1 MNKKSI
7 LVIIALL
14 AVIGIVV
21 LLLGNSHSEN
31 SGNLTPDDSTLTFKY
46 NNDYSSSFFMDYGK
60 GGSDSAYY
68 DNKTLN
74 GSLTLDLDR
83 ISWDANYTPTNQS
96 AKSDA
101 DYAKDFFVEDITK
114 DFNTLK
120 KEVNVTYYDENKS
133 VVDVVDY
140 SVEQDPIVNNMSLE
154 SNKLRVDLFKDYQ
167 KDFVTEITD
176 GSTVKTPIIAG
187 NATKTNTIKSA
198 KVVIKLSNDKY
209 CYILNVDV
217 PGDKL
222 KVEHQ

>member
-21 LLLGNSHSEN
+21 LLLGNNYSEN
-31 SGNLTPDDSTLTFKY
+31 SGSLTPDGSTLTFKY

-83 ISWDANYTPTNQS
+83 ISWDANYTPINQS

-101 DYAKDFFVEDITK
+101 DYAKEHFVEDITK

-120 KEVNVTYYDENKS
+120 KEVNITYYDENKS

-140 SVEQDPIVNNMSLE
+140 SAEQDPIVNNMSLE
-154 SNKLRVDLFKDYQ
+154 SNKLKVDLFKDYQ
-167 KDFVTEITD
+167 KDYVTEITD

>member
-21 LLLGNSHSEN
+21 LLLGNSHGEN

-101 DYAKDFFVEDITK
+101 DYAKEHFVEDITK

-120 KEVNVTYYDENKS
+120 KEVNVTYYDENQS

-140 SVEQDPIVNNMSLE
+140 SAEQDPIVNNMSLE
-154 SNKLRVDLFKDYQ
+154 SNKLKVDLFKDYQ
-167 KDFVTEITD
+167 KDYVTEITD

>member
-21 LLLGNSHSEN
+21 LLLGNSYGEN

-101 DYAKDFFVEDITK
+101 DYAKEHFVEDITK

-140 SVEQDPIVNNMSLE
+140 SAEQDPIVNNMSLD
-154 SNKLRVDLFKDYQ
+154 SNKLKVDLFKDYQ
-167 KDFVTEITD
+167 KDYVTEITD

-217 PGDKL
+217 LGDKL

>member
-21 LLLGNSHSEN
+21 LLLGNNYNEN
-31 SGNLTPDDSTLTFKY
+31 SGSLTPDGSTLTFKY

-68 DNKTLN
+68 DNNTLN

-83 ISWDANYTPTNQS
+83 ISWDANYTPINQS

-101 DYAKDFFVEDITK
+101 DYAKEHFVEDITK

-120 KEVNVTYYDENKS
+120 KEVNITYYDENKS

-140 SVEQDPIVNNMSLE
+140 SAEQDPIVNNMSLE
-154 SNKLRVDLFKDYQ
+154 SNKLKVDLFKDYQ
-167 KDFVTEITD
+167 KDYVTEITD

-198 KVVIKLSNDKY
+198 KVVIKLYNDKY

>member
-21 LLLGNSHSEN
+21 LLLGNSYGEN

-101 DYAKDFFVEDITK
+101 DYAKDFLSRI
-114 DFNTLK
+114 
-120 KEVNVTYYDENKS
+120 
-133 VVDVVDY
+133 
-140 SVEQDPIVNNMSLE
+140 
-154 SNKLRVDLFKDYQ
+154 YQ
-167 KDFVTEITD
+167 KTSI
-176 GSTVKTPIIAG
+176 P
-187 NATKTNTIKSA
+187 
-198 KVVIKLSNDKY
+198 
-209 CYILNVDV
+209 
-217 PGDKL
+217 
-222 KVEHQ
+222 

>member
-21 LLLGNSHSEN
+21 LLLGNNYNEN
-31 SGNLTPDDSTLTFKY
+31 SGSLTPDGSTLTFKY

-83 ISWDANYTPTNQS
+83 ISWDANYTPINQS

-101 DYAKDFFVEDITK
+101 DYAKEHFVEDITK

-120 KEVNVTYYDENKS
+120 KEVNITYYDENKS

-140 SVEQDPIVNNMSLE
+140 SAEQDPIVNNMSLE
-154 SNKLRVDLFKDYQ
+154 SNKLKVDLFKDYQ
-167 KDFVTEITD
+167 KDYVTEITD

-198 KVVIKLSNDKY
+198 KVVIKLYNDKY

>member
-140 SVEQDPIVNNMSLE
+140 SAEQDPIVNNMSLE

>member
-21 LLLGNSHSEN
+21 LLLGNSYSEN
-31 SGNLTPDDSTLTFKY
+31 SGSLTPADSTLTFKY

-120 KEVNVTYYDENKS
+120 KEVNITYFDENKS

-140 SVEQDPIVNNMSLE
+140 SVDQDPIANNMSLD
-154 SNKLRVDLFKDYQ
+154 SNKLKVDLFKDYQ
-167 KDFVTEITD
+167 KEYVTEITD

>member
-140 SVEQDPIVNNMSLE
+140 SAEQDPIVNNMSLE

-167 KDFVTEITD
+167 KDYVTEITD

>member
-21 LLLGNSHSEN
+21 LLLGNSYGEN

-101 DYAKDFFVEDITK
+101 DYAKEHFVEDITK

-140 SVEQDPIVNNMSLE
+140 SAEQDPIASNMSLD
-154 SNKLRVDLFKDYQ
+154 SNKLKVDLFKDYQ
-167 KDFVTEITD
+167 KDYVTEITD

-217 PGDKL
+217 LGDKL

>member
-21 LLLGNSHSEN
+21 LLLGNSYGEN

-96 AKSDA
+96 ARSDA
-101 DYAKDFFVEDITK
+101 DYAKDFFVEDISK

-154 SNKLRVDLFKDYQ
+154 SNKLKVDLFKDYQ
-167 KDFVTEITD
+167 KDYVTEITD

>member
-21 LLLGNSHSEN
+21 LLLGNSYGEN
-31 SGNLTPDDSTLTFKY
+31 SGSLTPDDSTLTFKY

-74 GSLTLDLDR
+74 GSLTLDLNK

-101 DYAKDFFVEDITK
+101 DYAKEHFVDDISE

-167 KDFVTEITD
+167 KDYVTEITD

>member
-21 LLLGNSHSEN
+21 LLLGNSYGEN

-74 GSLTLDLDR
+74 GSLTLDLNK

-101 DYAKDFFVEDITK
+101 DYAKDFFVEDISK

-120 KEVNVTYYDENKS
+120 KEVNITYYDENKS

-140 SVEQDPIVNNMSLE
+140 SVEQDPIASNMSLE

-167 KDFVTEITD
+167 KDYVTEITD

>member
-101 DYAKDFFVEDITK
+101 DYAKEHFVEDITK

-120 KEVNVTYYDENKS
+120 KEVNITYYDENKS

-140 SVEQDPIVNNMSLE
+140 SVEQDPIANNMSLD
-154 SNKLRVDLFKDYQ
+154 SNKLKVDLSKDYQ
-167 KDFVTEITD
+167 KDYVTEITD

>member
-21 LLLGNSHSEN
+21 LLLGNSYGEN

-96 AKSDA
+96 ARSDA
-101 DYAKDFFVEDITK
+101 DYAKDFFVEDISK

-154 SNKLRVDLFKDYQ
+154 SNKLKVDLFKDYQ
-167 KDFVTEITD
+167 KDYVSEITD
-176 GSTVKTPIIAG
+176 GRTVKTPIIAG